1 MLVIRATRVLV
12 AVAFGY
18 LLFGISGE
26 QFMALQESYAWSI
39 GESINN
45 LTYYNKMVYNTLNYI
60 IEYKV
65 ILNTKNIFGMLYN
78 MFSRL
83 FFYKRCKLIFVQ
95 TFYYT
100 KGSGNC
106 DSVLC

>member
-1 MLVIRATRVLV
+1 MIRATRVLV

-45 LTYYNKMVYNTLNYI
+45 YNL
-60 IEYKV
+60 
-65 ILNTKNIFGMLYN
+65 
-78 MFSRL
+78 
-83 FFYKRCKLIFVQ
+83 
-95 TFYYT
+95 
-100 KGSGNC
+100 
-106 DSVLC
+106 

>member
-45 LTYYNKMVYNTLNYI
+45 QNK
-60 IEYKV
+60 
-65 ILNTKNIFGMLYN
+65 FH
-78 MFSRL
+78 RC
-83 FFYKRCKLIFVQ
+83 FY
-95 TFYYT
+95 
-100 KGSGNC
+100 
-106 DSVLC
+106 VLDGFQYDYPL

>member
-1 MLVIRATRVLV
+1 VIRATRVLV

-45 LTYYNKMVYNTLNYI
+45 EVQRCDDKKDL
-60 IEYKV
+60 
-65 ILNTKNIFGMLYN
+65 IL
-78 MFSRL
+78 
-83 FFYKRCKLIFVQ
+83 
-95 TFYYT
+95 
-100 KGSGNC
+100 
-106 DSVLC
+106 